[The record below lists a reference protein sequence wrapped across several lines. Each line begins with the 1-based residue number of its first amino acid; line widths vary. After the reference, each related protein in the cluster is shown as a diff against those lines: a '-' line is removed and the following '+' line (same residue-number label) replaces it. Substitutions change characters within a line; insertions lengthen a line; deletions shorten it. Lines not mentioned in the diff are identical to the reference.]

1 MPRGCRGGVT
11 VERAAST
18 AARARRAG
26 RAGRGPARLNE
37 HPAASTA
44 IAAVSWTVLA
54 VALVTQVPNA
64 VNGLANIAAGL
75 GLPLGFALPTFA
87 FPAWLDV
94 LLSVLGLA
102 AALDRGLRMVHNPL
116 LDD

>member
-1 MPRGCRGGVT
+1 M
-11 VERAAST
+11 
-18 AARARRAG
+18 
-26 RAGRGPARLNE
+26 
-37 HPAASTA
+37 
-44 IAAVSWTVLA
+44 LA

-102 AALDRGLRMVHNPL
+102 AALDRALRMVRNPL